1 MSLDPNVLQ
10 LGAIVSIV
18 LALFKFL
25 EFFLNKFSNGK
36 SAKTQEE
43 IKTQNDVDIEILKV
57 RFDELMNNH
66 LKHIQDSLTEMGKEQ
81 KEMRELQIRIAQK
94 IGVEH

>member
-1 MSLDPNVLQ
+1 MSLDPNVIQ
-10 LGAIVSIV
+10 LGAIVTIV
-18 LALFKFL
+18 LGLFKFL
-25 EFFLNKFSNGK
+25 EFFLNKFATSK
-36 SAKTQEE
+36 SAKEQEA

-66 LKHIQDSLTEMGKEQ
+66 LKHVQDKLIEMSNEQ

-94 IGVEH
+94 LGIEH